1 MGLRDLFSRITGR
14 DAQEGPGSPTMSA
27 PGVPTDA
34 DLLAAL
40 GRVEAMLDATVPAAV
55 VSRVNR
61 VTRIVRETVP
71 RLGDLG
77 LGSQQAHSVMA
88 TATDYL
94 PEALGGYL
102 RLPRQWADTR
112 PVDNG
117 KTSLMVLCDSLDLLG
132 YTMEQIQDA
141 ILRSDAAAL
150 VAHGRF
156 LQEKFGAPSTG
167 GQLNLGGT
175 P

>member
-1 MGLRDLFSRITGR
+1 MGLRDLLAKITGR
-14 DAQEGPGSPTMSA
+14 DDVDPAPVPTA
-27 PGVPTDA
+27 PGVPTDE

-40 GRVEAMLDATVPAAV
+40 ARAEAMLDPTVPAAV
-55 VSRVNR
+55 VSRVRR

-71 RLGDLG
+71 RLDTLG
-77 LGSQQAHSVMA
+77 LGSAQAHSVMA

-117 KTSLMVLCDSLDLLG
+117 KTSLMVLCDQLDLLG
-132 YTMEQIQDA
+132 YTMEKIQDA

-167 GQLNLGGT
+167 GQLNLGGSA
-175 P
+175 